1 MRFMNNNK
9 IYIHIGSGKTGTT
22 SLQKYLYENN
32 TNYLSKNN
40 YIYPEP
46 YQDIINGQYKNAG
59 CIIEKLLNSENI
71 NDILIQYKNLYPKKN
86 IILSDEAF
94 IHMYE
99 QNKII
104 FDQLK
109 KINSNL
115 NVTLV
120 IYYRRIIEFMAANW
134 SQKNKERLCDYQL
147 GIKNYESKN
156 HKLAKISLEKSL
168 ENFNKYHS
176 NAINILNQIKELSY
190 CKNIGIILKPYSK
203 EQLLNNNIQ
212 DDFLKEIGIK
222 IENKNTNKNS
232 YNRGNQINK
241 SVTREMSDLLFL
253 RNKIFEPRRS
263 IIANNIVGRFF
274 KFNQFGE
281 PTYFLGNTTL
291 VESISDETIKK
302 ICDYFNKKE
311 LVIFQKIT
319 GKNIFFDSIYPKVY
333 NNNRKI
339 YKGIA
344 LKDKINFLKFLIYEN
359 RLTKKEIIR
368 VLISLIR
375 L

>member
-1 MRFMNNNK
+1 MSKNK
-9 IYIHIGSGKTGTT
+9 IYIHIGCGKTGTT

-32 TNYLSKNN
+32 ANYLNKNN

-59 CIIEKLLNSENI
+59 WIIEKLLNSENI
-71 NDILIQYKNLYPKKN
+71 NDILVKYRNLYPKKN

-104 FDQLK
+104 FEQLK
-109 KINSNL
+109 NINTNL

-147 GIKNYESKN
+147 GIKNYESKD

-176 NAINILNQIKELSY
+176 NAINILNQIRELSY
-190 CKNIGIILKPYSK
+190 CKNIRIILKPYSK

-212 DDFLKEIGIK
+212 DDFLKAIGIK
-222 IENKNTNKNS
+222 IENKNANKNS
-232 YNRGNQINK
+232 YDSGNQMNK
-241 SVTREMSDLLFL
+241 SVTREMSDLLLL
-253 RNKIFEPRRS
+253 RNKIFEPNRS
-263 IIANNIVGRFF
+263 VIANNIVGRFF

-281 PTYFLGNTTL
+281 PTYFLGNTKL
-291 VESISDETIKK
+291 VESISDKTIKK

-311 LVIFQKIT
+311 LAIFQKIT
-319 GKNIFFDSIYPKVY
+319 GKNIFFDNIYPNVY
-333 NNNRKI
+333 NNNRKN

-359 RLTKKEIIR
+359 KLTKYEIIR